1 MIGGYQ
7 NMMYLTVLKDH
18 TVRKSENLG
27 KCMDSLLTSGE
38 GRIENCNLIVLE
50 KDKKNHTAM

>member
-1 MIGGYQ
+1 
-7 NMMYLTVLKDH
+7 MMYLTVLKDH